1 MIAALA
7 FLVFG
12 AVTFVVWLA
21 IGGRW
26 PIWAFVLMTLVAA
39 IDQSHPGAFAP
50 APLTLSSISGD

>member
-1 MIAALA
+1 MIAALV

-26 PIWAFVLMTLVAA
+26 PIWAFVLVTLVAA
-39 IDQSHPGAFAP
+39 IDQ
-50 APLTLSSISGD
+50 